1 VRIFFNAETT
11 EPGRD
16 AIGWYHEKRSNDDR
30 NIGLGPNHDW
40 SSHGAGGFRADVQPT
55 TTSRTARHRP
65 ANDAEIGVFP
75 AGAALGKAHSRYEWN
90 LIPRTGLEIDSLC
103 SIVMYPTKRQG
114 VPKKGDNAGSADA
127 PRRRPP
133 SLVVGIGASAGG
145 LAAFRSFLDN
155 MPADTGMAFVLVQH
169 LDPVHKSML
178 VELLRP
184 HTAME
189 ILEAQ
194 DGVMLTANLVHVIPP
209 NATLTLEGD
218 MLRVSVPAPAREYR
232 RPIDTFFASLAE
244 NQEDCAVGIILS
256 GVGSDGSLGIKA
268 IKEYGGF
275 TLAQA
280 EFDETAMSGMPRS
293 AAATGL
299 VDHVASVETLPG
311 KLLEHQA
318 HLAKVEER
326 KGTDGARQDVLESL
340 AAITAVLRK
349 RLKHDFS
356 GYKPNTMIR
365 RIQRRMQVLQIEA
378 VPAYAEYLRR
388 EPAEGDALFRELLI
402 GVTQFFRDEQAF
414 EALGANFL
422 PSLLAAGDTDDPIR
436 VWVAGCA
443 TGEEVF
449 SIAILLQEIIG
460 AHRTD
465 ASVTIFGTD
474 IDPQAVAFARAARF
488 RRMDGMSAE
497 RLQRWFV
504 QDGEDYL
511 PIRAIREICVFS
523 EHNLIR
529 DPPFSK
535 IDLVSCRNVLIY
547 MNNDFQRR
555 IMQTFHYALRPG
567 GYLFIGPSESVSR
580 ELRLFS
586 AADKKHRILQRRDS
600 IRAALPEFQPS
611 LRAPAATPAS
621 TARTEDPI
629 DRSARRV
636 MAKHS
641 PAYFVIDRHHNIV
654 RFSGGE
660 TGRYLE
666 PSEGNASLNFFANLA
681 KALRSQVRRAVET
694 AFASGQMVEEDN
706 IGGDGGHIMDLLVE
720 PIAESG
726 KPVGMVVVAF
736 REGRSRRAS
745 DLGPN
750 SPPAILHDVEA
761 LQDELRALHAR
772 HQATSD
778 ELEGQIENIKSVTEE
793 YQSVNEELQSSN
805 EELETAKEEMQ
816 SINEELQ
823 TINSELQGKND
834 QLMHANSDLQN
845 LLDSTQIATIFLDDD
860 LRIRNFTPAA
870 REVFSLRDSDRD
882 RPITDIVSLLSY
894 NKLREDVRNVQRT
907 LGVIESELALKDESA
922 TFIMRMRPY
931 RTMENAISGVV
942 MTFNNITEQKR
953 HSEHLQILMKEL
965 QHRTNNLFAVIQ
977 AMARQTA
984 RSSTT
989 FPEFE
994 AQFGSRIQG
1003 LSHSNT
1009 LLIEQDWKGA
1019 SLDKLIEVQL
1029 APFVGTD
1036 TMRVETVGPP
1046 VTLAAGAVQT
1056 LGLALHE
1063 LATNASKYGA
1073 LSVPGGRVVLSWD
1086 FSEGNRA
1093 PESFRMEWREQGGP
1107 LVKPST
1113 RKGFGRFVTDQMVTR
1128 ALNARV
1134 KTDFAAEGLRW
1145 TLQMP
1150 ADEARAFASSG

>member
-1 VRIFFNAETT
+1 MAE
-11 EPGRD
+11 GRVD
-16 AIGWYHEKRSNDDR
+16 EDRSNKT
-30 NIGLGPNHDW
+30 GP
-40 SSHGAGGFRADVQPT
+40 
-55 TTSRTARHRP
+55 
-65 ANDAEIGVFP
+65 
-75 AGAALGKAHSRYEWN
+75 
-90 LIPRTGLEIDSLC
+90 
-103 SIVMYPTKRQG
+103 
-114 VPKKGDNAGSADA
+114 GSAGFI
-127 PRRRPP
+127 RRRPP

-145 LAAFRSFLDN
+145 LAAFRSFFDN
-155 MPADTGMAFVLVQH
+155 MPSDTGMAFVLVQH
-169 LDPVHKSML
+169 LDPGHKSML

-184 HTAME
+184 HSAME
-189 ILEAQ
+189 VVEAQ
-194 DGVMLTANLVHVIPP
+194 DQIALAANLIHVIPP

-280 EFDETAMSGMPRS
+280 EFDETAMTGMPRS

-299 VDHVASVETLPG
+299 VDHVTSVEKLPA

-326 KGTDGARQDVLESL
+326 KGTDGAREDIQESL

-378 VPAYAEYLRR
+378 VPAYAEHLQR
-388 EPAEGDALFRELLI
+388 EPSEGDALFRELLI
-402 GVTQFFRDEQAF
+402 GVTQFFRDEDAF
-414 EALGANFL
+414 EALRTNFL
-422 PSLLAAGDTDDPIR
+422 PSLLAAREPDDPIR

-443 TGEEVF
+443 TGEEVY
-449 SIAILLQEIIG
+449 SIAILLQETLG
-460 AHRTD
+460 AHRAD
-465 ASVTIFGTD
+465 AVVTIFGTD
-474 IDPQAVAFARAARF
+474 IDPQAIAAARAARF
-488 RRMDGMSAE
+488 RRMDGISAE

-504 QDGEDYL
+504 KDGEDYL
-511 PIRAIREICVFS
+511 LTRDIRDLCVFS

-535 IDLVSCRNVLIY
+535 IDLISCRNVLIY
-547 MNNDFQRR
+547 MDNDFQHR

-580 ELRLFS
+580 ESRLFS
-586 AADKKHRILQRRDS
+586 AADKKHRVLQRRDS
-600 IRAALPEFQPS
+600 VRAALPEFQPS
-611 LRAPAATPAS
+611 THAPTPVPAPV
-621 TARTEDPI
+621 ARTEDQI
-629 DRSARRV
+629 EKSARRLMV
-636 MAKHS
+636 KHS

-666 PSEGNASLNFFANLA
+666 PSEGSASLNFFANLA
-681 KALRSQVRRAVET
+681 KAMRSQVRRAVEA
-694 AFASGQMVEEDN
+694 AFGSGQMVEEENMRFDS
-706 IGGDGGHIMDLLVE
+706 GGHFVDLVVE

-726 KPVGMVVVAF
+726 KPTEMVVVAF
-736 REGRSRRAS
+736 REGRPRPALERDAET
-745 DLGPN
+745 
-750 SPPAILHDVEA
+750 PPAILRVVDA
-761 LQDELRALHAR
+761 LRQELRTLQAR
-772 HQATSD
+772 YQATSD
-778 ELEGQIENIKSVTEE
+778 ELESQIENMKSVTEE

-816 SINEELQ
+816 SVNEELQ
-823 TINSELQGKND
+823 TINGELHGKND
-834 QLMHANSDLQN
+834 LLMQANNDLQN
-845 LLDSTQIATIFLDDD
+845 LLDSTQIATIFLDDN

-870 REVFSLRDSDRD
+870 MEVFSFRESDRG

-894 NKLREDVRNVQRT
+894 DKLREDVTNVQRT
-907 LGVIESELALKDESA
+907 LGVVEHQLDLKDESA
-922 TFIMRMRPY
+922 SYIMRMRPY
-931 RTMENAISGVV
+931 RTMANVISGVV
-942 MTFNNITEQKR
+942 ITFNNISENKR
-953 HSEHLQILMKEL
+953 QHEHLQILMKEL
-965 QHRTNNLFAVIQ
+965 QHRTNNLFTVIQ

-1003 LSHSNT
+1003 LAHSNT

-1036 TMRVETVGPP
+1036 TMRVETIGPQ
-1046 VTLAAGAVQT
+1046 VTLAAGTVQT

-1073 LSVPGGRVVLSWD
+1073 LSVPGGRVVLSWSFED
-1086 FSEGNRA
+1086 GNSA
-1093 PESFRMEWREQGGP
+1093 PECFRMEWREQDGP
-1107 LVKPST
+1107 PVEPST

-1128 ALNARV
+1128 ALHATV
-1134 KTDFAAEGLRW
+1134 KTDLAPEGLRW

-1150 ADEARAFASSG
+1150 GRDARGAA